1 MSSRL
6 YKNLPLSPG
15 VYIMKDAAGRILY
28 VGKAK
33 QLRKRVASYFRKN
46 KSLTAD
52 KRLMVPLVKEIDHIV
67 TDTELE
73 ALLLE
78 TNLIKKHRPK
88 YNIRLK
94 DDKNYQYIKIDYSWD
109 FPKIYTVHRI
119 EDTSRNA
126 QYFGPFTDGW
136 AVKQSVG
143 LMRKLFRYRTCNR
156 EIPYDLTK
164 LYSRPCLNHHINLC
178 LGPCIGATDKT
189 EYDNTI
195 HKCVQF
201 LQGKQDNIIKE
212 LRAEMKKE
220 SIRKNFEK
228 AARLRDQINDL
239 EQLSA
244 RQKMIS
250 AKDENLDIVSFFK
263 KNLIAAFNVFLIR
276 QGKLIG
282 KENFRVEFSSD
293 DKDADIMSS
302 FLELYYATTKNRPQQ
317 IYLQTDISQ
326 HKFTKQ
332 LLNELLGKK
341 RGVVVP
347 QRGKFKKLIALGR
360 QNAHEYWDK
369 QRALAEIEPEKAVAK
384 LQKILGLTKPPRRI
398 EAYDISN
405 LQGTSATG
413 SMVVFGAGRSQKSE
427 YRKFKI
433 RTKSTPDDVA
443 MIREVLTRRFADRNH
458 EWPRPD
464 LILIDGGKPQ
474 LNAAQRSLAARRQDI
489 PIISLAKRK
498 EEIFVPGRNKSLQLD
513 KDDPALHLLQQLRDE
528 AHRFAITYHSKVY
541 KNKTVTSKLDQV
553 TGIGPATRKKLL
565 LKFGSVAGIK
575 KAARKELEKVVG
587 PKKTDN
593 LLEQL

>member
-136 AVKQSVG
+136 AVKQSVE